1 MRMRN
6 HATMVAPAAG
16 FTARVMARIEE
27 RERAQAR
34 RRVML
39 GAGLLVVAA
48 STLLALIGVALASL
62 LAVLAASP
70 DTTIRMIMTL
80 SPSAFALLEAMWV
93 ALAAIVRSAD
103 SAPMLAYAL
112 GVFALTLVWARVVM
126 GFPSP
131 RTISVG
137 GSR

>member
-1 MRMRN
+1 M
-6 HATMVAPAAG
+6 G

-34 RRVML
+34 RQAML

-48 STLLALIGVALASL
+48 SALLAFSGVALASL

-93 ALAAIVRSAD
+93 ALAAIVRRAD
-103 SAPMLAYAL
+103 SAPMLVYAL

-126 GFPSP
+126 GLPSP

-137 GSR
+137 GST